1 MAVRQ
6 MGADREKLDDRIQ
19 HKPRDIL
26 SDYTQY
32 DSEVYAPIARHGV
45 FPDRGSGGFSN
56 SSLSD
61 WITNQSPESNFENL
75 SKNNSMS
82 NLNILTH
89 MKVCAS

>member
-6 MGADREKLDDRIQ
+6 MGADRVKLDDRIQ

-45 FPDRGSGGFSN
+45 FPDRGSGGFSI
-56 SSLSD
+56 SCFLFTLD
-61 WITNQSPESNFENL
+61 KFTIQSES
-75 SKNNSMS
+75 
-82 NLNILTH
+82 I
-89 MKVCAS
+89 

>member
-6 MGADREKLDDRIQ
+6 MGADRVKLDDRIQ

-45 FPDRGSGGFSN
+45 FPDRGSGWVYKFLFSGWM
-56 SSLSD
+56 STLS
-61 WITNQSPESNFENL
+61 NQNHFENL
-75 SKNNSMS
+75 CQNNSMS
-82 NLNILTH
+82 NLNILTR

>member
-1 MAVRQ
+1 MCILEHIMAVRQ

-45 FPDRGSGGFSN
+45 FPDRGSGGIITP
-56 SSLSD
+56 SL
-61 WITNQSPESNFENL
+61 
-75 SKNNSMS
+75 
-82 NLNILTH
+82 
-89 MKVCAS
+89 

>member
-6 MGADREKLDDRIQ
+6 MGADRVKLDDRIQ

-45 FPDRGSGGFSN
+45 FPDRGSGGL
-56 SSLSD
+56 SSS
-61 WITNQSPESNFENL
+61 
-75 SKNNSMS
+75 
-82 NLNILTH
+82 
-89 MKVCAS
+89 

>member
-6 MGADREKLDDRIQ
+6 MGADRVKLDDRIQ

-45 FPDRGSGGFSN
+45 FPDRGSGRLSNPCFLIGLVRYPIRFS
-56 SSLSD
+56 
-61 WITNQSPESNFENL
+61 F
-75 SKNNSMS
+75 
-82 NLNILTH
+82 
-89 MKVCAS
+89 